1 MVRTAK
7 NKLTAFS
14 LTQSCTCHPFYK
26 NGKCFGTFHHYV
38 LADELLTKFETKFW
52 GKNAI

>member
-7 NKLTAFS
+7 NKLTVFS
-14 LTQSCTCHPFYK
+14 LTQSCTCDPFYK

-38 LADELLTKFETKFW
+38 LADKLLTKFETKFW
-52 GKNAI
+52 EKNAI